1 MIFSGGFG
9 FAGAGKI
16 KPAAGE
22 SVNLVWNG
30 TGTGW
35 SIEGSSTKL
44 YWQDDND
51 TEITSNIPSG
61 DENDLIAFCT
71 LNGEV
76 TLTLGADL
84 KISTLFVFGGKEC
97 IIDLNGNTLTINN
110 TLFLGSSWSNDGDI
124 DNGLIANEAGNEGE
138 GSKLGN
144 LNISGSGTISITNF
158 NTTTW
163 GYSDDNPDVFWNN
176 ESGTVNS
183 LITIGENVSSF
194 KVSTWETGS
203 TTTPGTGN
211 AVTTGAT
218 IPKITIPENST
229 TSIEISEITSDVGH
243 ESLKDELVKDLID
256 TGAEIAVPYLWTG
269 KGSDNSWNTAEN
281 WTNNTIP
288 SENVTAYICKITNQ
302 PEILSQVVFSGGKIE
317 IYDDAKLTI
326 AEGGSLSI
334 DANNITFGT
343 DSSIVVDGILNL
355 KLTEDFTV
363 GSNFA
368 KESKGSI
375 SCTDSFKLIVDTD
388 FEGPINFD
396 CTKNVTL
403 ENNKTVSFGTIKAN
417 TFTNKGTTTVNSNLS
432 VGTVTNNGTL
442 TINEDSEI
450 KNFSNNGSAI
460 VDDSK
465 TLKIT
470 KKFNNGGTF
479 TGKLN
484 LSGSE
489 LETTIQLA
497 EGGKNSVYE
506 TIEIDSSDKYI
517 SFTGNPKIKKLKVV
531 SAKSVSFYYNL
542 GCLISEIEDNNSE
555 IDYNFGYLTFQ
566 DFDNA
571 SSDDITFNTKGTI
584 NLRGI
589 KSSKNIIV
597 NNGTL
602 QINETFEG
610 QDVISKNQTSI
621 NGTVNANDINCGKTT
636 IAGNVTAKKITFAE
650 NTIDGTITGTEI
662 TLGKTKLKGNI
673 TGTDVEIGDVE
684 LNGSIIGNNI
694 TLAEILVVED
704 SELKINEAI
713 SEGKITLNGN
723 ILSTDLKNLTLDGNV
738 IASNQCSSI
747 NLKQGTLES
756 KGTFIAQNDLEID
769 AVSIFG
775 KKVDAEENLTI
786 NGASKFTQT
795 VEVGKN
801 LVIIGESVFRDAV
814 KSGENLK
821 ITGNAAFE
829 STEKSVEVGKDLTI
843 TGNAVFENTVTTGN
857 NLTIEGDE
865 IIINGAAIAGKSEPF
880 TEGSILLTGTTKIT
894 VNSLS
899 ATKDITVNGTTIKTA
914 ALIATENIFIN
925 KGFEVLEQTLKITGD
940 VVANNFEAVA
950 KTQTFDG
957 TISVTNLK
965 ITGNAAF
972 ESTVKSV
979 EIGNDL
985 RIVGNA
991 IFANTVTTGNNLTI
1005 TGNAVFEN
1013 TVTTG
1018 NNLTITGNSK
1028 FSQNVVVENVATLQ
1042 GNVEF
1047 WGTLSITQD
1056 TGYLLLNGI
1065 VNQEVKLNANDTYKK
1080 IVVEK
1085 TSGNVEIYNVAT
1097 IEKFENTTEGTTT
1110 FNAASTITNYTNKK
1124 GNTIFKDVSK
1134 ITSYTNEI
1142 GKSTFE
1148 KDSEIAKLINKDTLE
1163 FGAKITSTESVE
1175 NTGIITINGEAEIQA
1190 LENSGTVEV
1199 NGSSKISTLKN
1210 ISETSEVQF
1219 NQTGNVESFE
1229 NKGKVFVNENVSAK
1243 NVENE
1248 GKITIAEGKI
1258 FAISGTLTDKNEIGG
1273 DGTIKINGTENQNVT
1288 LTTKEN
1294 IGYKKIV
1301 VEKASGDVEINNTA
1315 TIDNFENATV
1325 GTTSFKA
1332 AVIITN
1338 YTNTKGN
1345 SILKE
1350 VAKISS
1356 YTNESGITTFEKD
1369 VEIAKLINKDN
1380 VKCDSK
1386 FTSSESI
1393 ENDGTLTVYS
1403 ESNINSLK
1411 NDGEVIFEEK
1421 TTITSIENTGT
1432 TTTNSESEI
1441 QTLENSGTVEING
1454 SSKITTLKNKA
1465 ENAEVKINAGTTFEL
1480 IENAGLVEINENSIT
1495 KSLKNTKK
1503 IDIAEGKSLTILENI
1518 EDSGEVGGTGALRF
1532 TGNAE
1537 QVITLKENAIYPH
1550 IVVDKDG
1557 GKITFTNA
1565 MTVGL
1570 FETEKSPETVFENKM
1585 IFTDLKIQNGT
1596 KNLFKN
1602 DVEISIFEIATAS
1615 ETKFDLNVKVGTF
1628 ADNADSGI
1636 YIFSK
1641 NANFATET
1649 SINTTG
1655 TVSFGSD
1662 ENSTTIFGTEE
1673 NPVNFMHTAGKTLI
1687 TGILSANDVTLG
1699 ETSIN
1704 GTVNANDINCGNTTI
1719 TGNVTAKKITIAEN
1733 SIDGTVT
1740 GTEITLGNTTL
1751 NGNITGTD
1759 VEIGDVE
1766 LNGSIIGN
1774 NITLAE
1780 ILVVEDSE
1788 LKINET
1794 STDGKITLNGNVL
1807 STDSKDLT
1815 LNGNVD
1821 VLCSSINLNQG
1832 TLESK
1837 GTFTAQ
1843 KDLEIDAVST
1853 FEKFVNADGNLTIN
1867 GDSTFN
1873 QTVEVGKNLVITGE
1887 SVFKDA
1893 VKSGENLK
1901 ITGNAAFESTEKSV
1915 EVGKDLTITGNA
1927 VFENTVTTGNNLTI
1941 EGDEIIINGAAIAG
1955 KSEPFTEGSILLTS
1969 TTKITANSLFATE
1982 NIFVNKDSEVLEQTL
1997 NITGDVSANNFES
2010 VAKTQ
2015 TFGGFISVTN
2025 NFISKGERLNFAK
2038 AVSVQNDFI
2047 LDGETFVFADAVL
2060 VGNDFTSEG
2069 TLFDFA
2075 KTVTVKN
2082 INLSG
2087 QKITFADKVTVN
2099 QNAQIQNTGLL
2110 KISDFVYGKSFVQKG
2125 SEAEIGQV
2133 MISGSFEQFEENGE
2147 SENPTASFA
2156 SNVYF
2161 YNSSQ
2166 KSLDITI
2173 GSDKSTT
2180 TIAGNLIVAKSKD
2193 DNIAIKGAVNSNNFA
2208 LYSGNVELS
2217 GNLSTENDI
2226 VILGENYSLK
2236 DEQTGIENLYSY
2248 TENRPKHWSQASY
2261 TFETSLPDGTE
2272 IFQNYAGTVKVL
2284 PEKSI
2289 TVGKNLYANGT
2300 VFALSGVQG
2309 SGKWKLN
2316 VPDTSDAAKAF
2327 CEVYNSEVSDC
2338 DATYQIAALQCTD
2351 NSGNQNW
2358 AFDDETGTVKIT
2370 KAYSVSD
2377 NVIRVE
2383 FNKPVR
2389 ILKDRFTQKQMRFS
2403 NEPDENHYFENVYL
2417 DEKCT
2422 EEASEVVDQYYEEN
2436 GSKNYFVYVK
2446 ANSKWNTDATGT
2458 FVGEEKSTDYDGVHQ
2473 NTTICLDFPRAIV
2486 ATSQSGENFFSYII
2500 TDLWGKRLTNYSV
2513 RTTSGNQKTPFETVE
2528 DKTGPVLISVK
2539 TGQENHTEYDG
2550 TKGAESQPSY
2560 DSHNFI
2566 EFVYSEF
2573 VNFGLEPA
2581 ENEAENHDG
2590 AEDVFLKA
2598 DDQGIKNAK
2607 NIQVTQKFG
2616 ALQNEDI
2623 TQSGQLKFA
2632 GLAKIQNGKIYTG
2645 SQKNQGKA
2653 DKYVNALYRFDK
2665 YSLRYSIAGYTHPT
2679 EFIQDAQGNNYKK
2692 WIGYIQEAEL
2702 PSGTVS
2708 MICDGKNDLVFDM
2721 AGNSQTLV
2729 KNNLTVDSTK
2739 SGVYGNWDISKP
2751 MFATLRM
2758 NETQPWKESNYIE
2771 AIGNNKGFGD
2781 TLDRVEFHLFDNTP
2795 NFDFSDEAVW
2805 ITERGWCRN
2814 IGSSNPALIL
2824 NDAYCADIFGG
2835 SRAFD
2840 SNKEN
2845 RTAGGIRFS
2854 SLEDVSQAFMYTTK
2868 TDSDSIPS
2876 EKFDVS
2882 SDVVIGTNA
2891 RLFTGNSDVYREA
2904 KIIDGLYFSLLL
2916 NDKSLN
2922 VKTTFKI
2929 SYDENLGYIT
2939 DLAGNRLKSK
2949 NALTVDRTPPLIEA
2963 ILSPI
2968 DNKNFYVIFTKKLN
2982 LSKIVLLD
2990 NARNEIELSESFLEL
3005 LPQCFELITINDNGT
3020 FENADIQ
3027 IDPSVVAE
3035 QVTILENE
3043 NYTAFKMAFTREVSL
3058 EDVKKVYL
3066 RVVNP
3071 KKYDYKMCDPITNI
3085 KDSYVTII
3093 QDDFGN
3099 YIDMFQTH
3107 AISDVAI
3114 NGINPLYGYNSSIQE
3129 DKKPVSSTT
3138 QDDVSFVVRDWNEN
3152 QQNYGTLYHNEDI
3165 TIVCDVDNTSK
3176 AENNFAGKVNLYFN
3190 NDTDNKMTSEQ
3201 FNKKIGGN
3209 LRIWFPNIMDNHF
3222 DFFTY
3227 KNNKNYGIISS
3238 EQVDK
3243 DDISAGI
3250 KFDFSK
3256 SVVENWKSGNQ
3267 ISYLFSYLNEDNS
3280 QVNIY
3285 PSPKFNLLTGLYELN
3300 NSMKFPLFAIR
3311 MKDVNDF
3318 TSLDLWSFKV
3328 KSVTN
3333 QRGGVTILNNVINAT
3348 YGEKAIVKINL
3359 PQDGNLDVMVMTLD
3373 GNIVTYLNH
3382 GATTSGEHYF
3392 TWNGTNNAGSK
3403 VARGLYFVRVIS
3415 STIDETRKIM
3425 VVKD

>member
-16 KPAAGE
+16 KPGTGE
-22 SVNLVWNG
+22 TINLVWN
-30 TGTGW
+30 GTGW

-44 YWQDDND
+44 YWQDASD

-61 DENDLIAFCT
+61 DENDLIALCT

-76 TLTLGADL
+76 TLKLEADL
-84 KISTLFVFGGKEC
+84 TISTLFVFGGYPC
-97 IIDLNGNTLTINN
+97 TINLNGKQLEITDTLYLGSSYDDRTNGLDIDRGTIENDKTSDEDNRLGNLTLSGGDGSKLVVKNVNTSTWNWGNTKDSAGNTVNNNSLTINN
-110 TLFLGSSWSNDGDI
+110 PVALSV
-124 DNGLIANEAGNEGE
+124 
-138 GSKLGN
+138 
-144 LNISGSGTISITNF
+144 
-158 NTTTW
+158 TTW
-163 GYSDDNPDVFWNN
+163 DTGRIGDGGNGATKTEVAVNG
-176 ESGTVNS
+176 GTVEIEE
-183 LITIGENVSSF
+183 ITG
-194 KVSTWETGS
+194 KTWELVDGLY
-203 TTTPGTGN
+203 
-211 AVTTGAT
+211 
-218 IPKITIPENST
+218 
-229 TSIEISEITSDVGH
+229 SEF
-243 ESLKDELVKDLID
+243 
-256 TGAEIAVPYLWTG
+256 
-269 KGSDNSWNTAEN
+269 
-281 WTNNTIP
+281 
-288 SENVTAYICKITNQ
+288 ENVTGSVTIPTRPLGWIGTASTEWDVGENWASGNVPDENTETVYITKTNNQ
-302 PEILSQVVFSGGKIE
+302 PVISSEVKLTGKIE

-343 DSSIVVDGILNL
+343 GSSIVVDGTLNL

-368 KESKGSI
+368 KESKGII
-375 SCTDSFKLIVDTD
+375 SCTDSFNLIVDTD
-388 FEGPINFD
+388 FEGPINFY

-417 TFTNKGTTTVNSNLS
+417 TFTNKGTTTVKSNLS

-460 VDDSK
+460 VNDSK

-470 KKFNNGGTF
+470 KKFNNAGTF

-489 LETTIQLA
+489 LEQNIQLA
-497 EGGKNSVYE
+497 DGTNSVYE

-517 SFTGNPKIKKLKVV
+517 NFIGNPKIKKLKVV
-531 SAKSVSFYYNL
+531 SAKSVSFYYNP
-542 GCLISEIEDNNSE
+542 GCLISEIEDNDSA
-555 IDYNFGYLTFQ
+555 IDYNFVYLSFQ
-566 DFDNA
+566 DFDNV
-571 SSDDITFNTKGTI
+571 SSDDIIFNTKGTI

-621 NGTVNANDINCGKTT
+621 NGTVNANDINCENTT
-636 IAGNVTAKKITFAE
+636 ITGNVTAKKITLAE

-684 LNGSIIGNNI
+684 LNGSIIGNKI
-694 TLAEILVVED
+694 TLAEILVLED
-704 SELKINEAI
+704 SELKIYET
-713 SEGKITLNGN
+713 STDGKITLNGN

-747 NLKQGTLES
+747 NLNQGTLES
-756 KGTFIAQNDLEID
+756 KGTFTAQKDLEIN
-769 AVSIFG
+769 AGSIFG
-775 KKVDAEENLTI
+775 KNVDAD
-786 NGASKFTQT
+786 G
-795 VEVGKN
+795 
-801 LVIIGESVFRDAV
+801 
-814 KSGENLK
+814 
-821 ITGNAAFE
+821 
-829 STEKSVEVGKDLTI
+829 
-843 TGNAVFENTVTTGN
+843 

-865 IIINGAAIAGKSEPF
+865 IIINGVASAGKSEPF
-880 TEGSILLTGTTKIT
+880 TEGSILLTGTTKIN

-925 KGFEVLEQTLKITGD
+925 KDFEVLEQTLNITGD
-940 VVANNFEAVA
+940 VFANNFEAVA
-950 KTQTFDG
+950 KTQTFG
-957 TISVTNLK
+957 
-965 ITGNAAF
+965 G
-972 ESTVKSV
+972 
-979 EIGNDL
+979 EI
-985 RIVGNA
+985 
-991 IFANTVTTGNNLTI
+991 F
-1005 TGNAVFEN
+1005 
-1013 TVTTG
+1013 
-1018 NNLTITGNSK
+1018 
-1028 FSQNVVVENVATLQ
+1028 
-1042 GNVEF
+1042 
-1047 WGTLSITQD
+1047 
-1056 TGYLLLNGI
+1056 
-1065 VNQEVKLNANDTYKK
+1065 
-1080 IVVEK
+1080 
-1085 TSGNVEIYNVAT
+1085 
-1097 IEKFENTTEGTTT
+1097 
-1110 FNAASTITNYTNKK
+1110 
-1124 GNTIFKDVSK
+1124 
-1134 ITSYTNEI
+1134 
-1142 GKSTFE
+1142 
-1148 KDSEIAKLINKDTLE
+1148 
-1163 FGAKITSTESVE
+1163 
-1175 NTGIITINGEAEIQA
+1175 
-1190 LENSGTVEV
+1190 
-1199 NGSSKISTLKN
+1199 
-1210 ISETSEVQF
+1210 
-1219 NQTGNVESFE
+1219 
-1229 NKGKVFVNENVSAK
+1229 
-1243 NVENE
+1243 
-1248 GKITIAEGKI
+1248 
-1258 FAISGTLTDKNEIGG
+1258 
-1273 DGTIKINGTENQNVT
+1273 
-1288 LTTKEN
+1288 
-1294 IGYKKIV
+1294 
-1301 VEKASGDVEINNTA
+1301 
-1315 TIDNFENATV
+1315 
-1325 GTTSFKA
+1325 
-1332 AVIITN
+1332 
-1338 YTNTKGN
+1338 
-1345 SILKE
+1345 
-1350 VAKISS
+1350 VAK
-1356 YTNESGITTFEKD
+1356 
-1369 VEIAKLINKDN
+1369 
-1380 VKCDSK
+1380 
-1386 FTSSESI
+1386 
-1393 ENDGTLTVYS
+1393 
-1403 ESNINSLK
+1403 
-1411 NDGEVIFEEK
+1411 
-1421 TTITSIENTGT
+1421 
-1432 TTTNSESEI
+1432 
-1441 QTLENSGTVEING
+1441 
-1454 SSKITTLKNKA
+1454 
-1465 ENAEVKINAGTTFEL
+1465 
-1480 IENAGLVEINENSIT
+1480 
-1495 KSLKNTKK
+1495 
-1503 IDIAEGKSLTILENI
+1503 
-1518 EDSGEVGGTGALRF
+1518 
-1532 TGNAE
+1532 
-1537 QVITLKENAIYPH
+1537 
-1550 IVVDKDG
+1550 
-1557 GKITFTNA
+1557 
-1565 MTVGL
+1565 
-1570 FETEKSPETVFENKM
+1570 
-1585 IFTDLKIQNGT
+1585 
-1596 KNLFKN
+1596 
-1602 DVEISIFEIATAS
+1602 
-1615 ETKFDLNVKVGTF
+1615 
-1628 ADNADSGI
+1628 
-1636 YIFSK
+1636 
-1641 NANFATET
+1641 
-1649 SINTTG
+1649 
-1655 TVSFGSD
+1655 
-1662 ENSTTIFGTEE
+1662 
-1673 NPVNFMHTAGKTLI
+1673 
-1687 TGILSANDVTLG
+1687 
-1699 ETSIN
+1699 
-1704 GTVNANDINCGNTTI
+1704 
-1719 TGNVTAKKITIAEN
+1719 
-1733 SIDGTVT
+1733 
-1740 GTEITLGNTTL
+1740 
-1751 NGNITGTD
+1751 
-1759 VEIGDVE
+1759 
-1766 LNGSIIGN
+1766 
-1774 NITLAE
+1774 
-1780 ILVVEDSE
+1780 
-1788 LKINET
+1788 
-1794 STDGKITLNGNVL
+1794 
-1807 STDSKDLT
+1807 
-1815 LNGNVD
+1815 
-1821 VLCSSINLNQG
+1821 
-1832 TLESK
+1832 
-1837 GTFTAQ
+1837 
-1843 KDLEIDAVST
+1843 
-1853 FEKFVNADGNLTIN
+1853 
-1867 GDSTFN
+1867 
-1873 QTVEVGKNLVITGE
+1873 
-1887 SVFKDA
+1887 
-1893 VKSGENLK
+1893 
-1901 ITGNAAFESTEKSV
+1901 
-1915 EVGKDLTITGNA
+1915 
-1927 VFENTVTTGNNLTI
+1927 
-1941 EGDEIIINGAAIAG
+1941 
-1955 KSEPFTEGSILLTS
+1955 
-1969 TTKITANSLFATE
+1969 
-1982 NIFVNKDSEVLEQTL
+1982 
-1997 NITGDVSANNFES
+1997 
-2010 VAKTQ
+2010 
-2015 TFGGFISVTN
+2015 
-2025 NFISKGERLNFAK
+2025 
-2038 AVSVQNDFI
+2038 
-2047 LDGETFVFADAVL
+2047 
-2060 VGNDFTSEG
+2060 DFTSEG

-2087 QKITFADKVTVN
+2087 QKITFGDKVSVN
-2099 QNAQIQNTGLL
+2099 QTAEIQNTGLL
-2110 KISDFVYGKSFVQKG
+2110 NISDFVYGKSFVQKG
-2125 SEAEIGQV
+2125 SESEIGQV
-2133 MISGSFEQFEENGE
+2133 MILGSFEQFEENGE
-2147 SENPTASFA
+2147 SENPTASFG

-2173 GSDKSTT
+2173 GSDKSSTE
-2180 TIAGNLIVAKSKD
+2180 IKGNLIIAKSKD

-2208 LYSGNVELS
+2208 LYSGNLELS
-2217 GNLSTENDI
+2217 GNLSTINDV
-2226 VILGENYSLK
+2226 VILGEKYSLK

-2248 TENRPKHWSQASY
+2248 NENRPEHWSKASY

-2272 IFQNYAGTVKVL
+2272 ISQNYAGTVKVL

-2300 VFALSGVQG
+2300 VFALSGALG

-2316 VPDTSDAAKAF
+2316 VPDTSVAANAF

-2338 DATYQIAALQCTD
+2338 EATYKIAALQCTD

-2403 NEPDENHYFENVYL
+2403 NGPDENHYFENVYL

-2422 EEASEVVDQYYEEN
+2422 EEASEVVNQYYEEN

-2486 ATSQSGENFFSYII
+2486 ATSQSGENLLSYII

-2513 RTTSGNQKTPFETVE
+2513 RTTSGNQKTPFENVE

-2539 TGQENHTEYDG
+2539 TGQENHTAYDG

-2573 VNFGLEPA
+2573 VNFGTEPA
-2581 ENEAENHDG
+2581 ENATENPDG
-2590 AEDVFLKA
+2590 AEEVFLKA
-2598 DDQGIKNAK
+2598 DDQGIEKAK

-2616 ALQNEDI
+2616 VLQNEDI

-2632 GLAKIQNGKIYTG
+2632 GLAKIQKGKIYTG

-2679 EFIQDAQGNNYKK
+2679 EFVQDAQGNNHKK

-2702 PSGTVS
+2702 PTGTVS

-2751 MFATLRM
+2751 MFAPFRL
-2758 NETQPWKESNYIE
+2758 NEKLPWQESECIE
-2771 AIGNNKGFGD
+2771 AIGNNYGFGV
-2781 TLDRVEFHLFDNTP
+2781 TLDRVEFHLLDNTP
-2795 NFDFSDEAVW
+2795 SFDNSDEAVW
-2805 ITERGWCRN
+2805 ITERGWCKN
-2814 IGSSNPALIL
+2814 DSSQTLIL
-2824 NDAYCADIFGG
+2824 EEAYCADIFGG

-2854 SLEDVSQAFMYTTK
+2854 SLENGVKAFLYTT
-2868 TDSDSIPS
+2868 DRESSPF
-2876 EKFDVS
+2876 EKFDIS
-2882 SDVVIGTNA
+2882 KNVIVGTNA
-2891 RLFTGNSDVYREA
+2891 RLFTGNATTFRDS
-2904 KIIDGLYFSLLL
+2904 KQIDGLYFSLPLVDENL
-2916 NDKSLN
+2916 E
-2922 VKTTFKI
+2922 VKTTFKL
-2929 SYDENLGYIT
+2929 SYDDKIGYIT

-2949 NALTVDRTPPLIEA
+2949 TALSVDRVSPSIET

-2968 DNKNFYVIFTKKLN
+2968 DNKTFYIIFSKKIN
-2982 LSKIVLLD
+2982 QAEISLLD
-2990 NARNEIELSESFLEL
+2990 NDNNKIELSESFLEL
-3005 LPQCFELITINDNGT
+3005 LPQCFELITINDDGT

-3058 EDVKKVYL
+3058 EDVKNVYL

-3093 QDDFGN
+3093 QDDLGN

-3114 NGINPLYGYNSSIQE
+3114 NGINPLYGYNSSIQGE
-3129 DKKPVSSTT
+3129 KKPISSTT

-3165 TIVCDVDNTSK
+3165 TIVCDADNTSK
-3176 AENNFAGKVNLYFN
+3176 AENNFVGNVNLYFN
-3190 NDTDNKMTSEQ
+3190 NDTENKMTSEQ

-3311 MKDVNDF
+3311 MKDVNDI

>member
-16 KPAAGE
+16 KPADGE
-22 SVNLVWNG
+22 TINLVWNG
-30 TGTGW
+30 TNWT
-35 SIEGSSTKL
+35 L
-44 YWQDDND
+44 DVD
-51 TEITSNIPSG
+51 TDLDGNLDMPSWL
-61 DENDLIAFCT
+61 NQ
-71 LNGEV
+71 NGENV
-76 TLTLGADL
+76 TGPDGTDDFIALCTMNGSITLTLNAPL
-84 KISTLFVFGGKEC
+84 EISTLFVFGSNVC
-97 IIDLNGNTLTINN
+97 TIDLNGYSLKIND
-110 TLFLGSSWSNDGDI
+110 TLFLGSSWSNDGDNDI
-124 DNGLIANEAGNEGE
+124 DKGIINNDVGGPNGE

-144 LNISGSGTISITNF
+144 LSITGASGAISITKF

-163 GYSDDNPDVFWNN
+163 GYSDDAPVFKN

-183 LITIGENVSSF
+183 LLTIGENVTSF
-194 KVSTWETGS
+194 EVSTWETGS

-218 IPKITIPENST
+218 IPKITIPENSNT
-229 TSIEISEITSDVGH
+229 NIKITEITSDVGH
-243 ESLKDELVKDLID
+243 ESLKDELVKDLVD
-256 TGAEIAVPYLWTG
+256 TGAEFAVPYLWTG
-269 KGSDNSWNTAEN
+269 KGSDNSWNTKEN

-288 SENVTAYICKITNQ
+288 SGNVTAYICKITNQ

-326 AEGGSLSI
+326 AEGGGLSI

-343 DSSIVVDGILNL
+343 GSSIVVNGTLNST
-355 KLTEDFTV
+355 KGFIVDSKFA
-363 GSNFA
+363 GSTGTF
-368 KESKGSI
+368 
-375 SCTDSFKLIVDTD
+375 SCSDSSNPLIVDTD
-388 FEGPINFD
+388 FVGLKKLENSNGTITINSGKKVT
-396 CTKNVTL
+396 CNLISAATL
-403 ENNKTVSFGTIKAN
+403 ENNGNLTLNDDSSIGNLSNNGTITIASDKKISVSGSNVTLGNISGTIELIGSTDLWYLYLSNSTDGYDTIIVNKDDGKTVKFGNWQTSKIKNVVVEKGITTFDTSIEIEKFSTSENAGNITFSKNTTIKNACEINSKNTVSFGSDEN
-417 TFTNKGTTTVNSNLS
+417 STTTF
-432 VGTVTNNGTL
+432 GT
-442 TINEDSEI
+442 
-450 KNFSNNGSAI
+450 
-460 VDDSK
+460 
-465 TLKIT
+465 
-470 KKFNNGGTF
+470 
-479 TGKLN
+479 
-484 LSGSE
+484 
-489 LETTIQLA
+489 
-497 EGGKNSVYE
+497 
-506 TIEIDSSDKYI
+506 
-517 SFTGNPKIKKLKVV
+517 
-531 SAKSVSFYYNL
+531 
-542 GCLISEIEDNNSE
+542 EDNPV
-555 IDYNFGYLTFQ
+555 NFTHTTGQTNIKGSLT
-566 DFDNA
+566 
-571 SSDDITFNTKGTI
+571 
-584 NLRGI
+584 
-589 KSSKNIIV
+589 
-597 NNGTL
+597 
-602 QINETFEG
+602 
-610 QDVISKNQTSI
+610 
-621 NGTVNANDINCGKTT
+621 ANDINCGKTT
-636 IAGNVTAKKITFAE
+636 ITGNVTANNITLAE

-673 TGTDVEIGDVE
+673 TGTEVEIGE
-684 LNGSIIGNNI
+684 LSLNGIITANDI
-694 TLAEILVVED
+694 TLEATELIGD
-704 SELKINEAI
+704 SELKINET
-713 SEGKITLNGN
+713 STDGKITLNGN
-723 ILSTDLKNLTLDGNV
+723 VTSTDLKNLTLDGNV

-747 NLKQGTLES
+747 NL
-756 KGTFIAQNDLEID
+756 
-769 AVSIFG
+769 
-775 KKVDAEENLTI
+775 
-786 NGASKFTQT
+786 
-795 VEVGKN
+795 
-801 LVIIGESVFRDAV
+801 
-814 KSGENLK
+814 
-821 ITGNAAFE
+821 
-829 STEKSVEVGKDLTI
+829 
-843 TGNAVFENTVTTGN
+843 
-857 NLTIEGDE
+857 
-865 IIINGAAIAGKSEPF
+865 
-880 TEGSILLTGTTKIT
+880 
-894 VNSLS
+894 
-899 ATKDITVNGTTIKTA
+899 
-914 ALIATENIFIN
+914 
-925 KGFEVLEQTLKITGD
+925 
-940 VVANNFEAVA
+940 
-950 KTQTFDG
+950 
-957 TISVTNLK
+957 
-965 ITGNAAF
+965 
-972 ESTVKSV
+972 
-979 EIGNDL
+979 
-985 RIVGNA
+985 
-991 IFANTVTTGNNLTI
+991 
-1005 TGNAVFEN
+1005 
-1013 TVTTG
+1013 
-1018 NNLTITGNSK
+1018 
-1028 FSQNVVVENVATLQ
+1028 
-1042 GNVEF
+1042 
-1047 WGTLSITQD
+1047 
-1056 TGYLLLNGI
+1056 
-1065 VNQEVKLNANDTYKK
+1065 
-1080 IVVEK
+1080 
-1085 TSGNVEIYNVAT
+1085 
-1097 IEKFENTTEGTTT
+1097 
-1110 FNAASTITNYTNKK
+1110 
-1124 GNTIFKDVSK
+1124 
-1134 ITSYTNEI
+1134 
-1142 GKSTFE
+1142 
-1148 KDSEIAKLINKDTLE
+1148 
-1163 FGAKITSTESVE
+1163 
-1175 NTGIITINGEAEIQA
+1175 
-1190 LENSGTVEV
+1190 
-1199 NGSSKISTLKN
+1199 
-1210 ISETSEVQF
+1210 
-1219 NQTGNVESFE
+1219 
-1229 NKGKVFVNENVSAK
+1229 
-1243 NVENE
+1243 
-1248 GKITIAEGKI
+1248 
-1258 FAISGTLTDKNEIGG
+1258 
-1273 DGTIKINGTENQNVT
+1273 
-1288 LTTKEN
+1288 
-1294 IGYKKIV
+1294 
-1301 VEKASGDVEINNTA
+1301 
-1315 TIDNFENATV
+1315 
-1325 GTTSFKA
+1325 
-1332 AVIITN
+1332 
-1338 YTNTKGN
+1338 
-1345 SILKE
+1345 
-1350 VAKISS
+1350 
-1356 YTNESGITTFEKD
+1356 
-1369 VEIAKLINKDN
+1369 
-1380 VKCDSK
+1380 
-1386 FTSSESI
+1386 
-1393 ENDGTLTVYS
+1393 
-1403 ESNINSLK
+1403 
-1411 NDGEVIFEEK
+1411 
-1421 TTITSIENTGT
+1421 
-1432 TTTNSESEI
+1432 
-1441 QTLENSGTVEING
+1441 
-1454 SSKITTLKNKA
+1454 
-1465 ENAEVKINAGTTFEL
+1465 
-1480 IENAGLVEINENSIT
+1480 
-1495 KSLKNTKK
+1495 
-1503 IDIAEGKSLTILENI
+1503 
-1518 EDSGEVGGTGALRF
+1518 
-1532 TGNAE
+1532 
-1537 QVITLKENAIYPH
+1537 
-1550 IVVDKDG
+1550 
-1557 GKITFTNA
+1557 
-1565 MTVGL
+1565 
-1570 FETEKSPETVFENKM
+1570 
-1585 IFTDLKIQNGT
+1585 
-1596 KNLFKN
+1596 
-1602 DVEISIFEIATAS
+1602 
-1615 ETKFDLNVKVGTF
+1615 
-1628 ADNADSGI
+1628 
-1636 YIFSK
+1636 
-1641 NANFATET
+1641 
-1649 SINTTG
+1649 
-1655 TVSFGSD
+1655 
-1662 ENSTTIFGTEE
+1662 
-1673 NPVNFMHTAGKTLI
+1673 
-1687 TGILSANDVTLG
+1687 
-1699 ETSIN
+1699 
-1704 GTVNANDINCGNTTI
+1704 
-1719 TGNVTAKKITIAEN
+1719 
-1733 SIDGTVT
+1733 
-1740 GTEITLGNTTL
+1740 
-1751 NGNITGTD
+1751 
-1759 VEIGDVE
+1759 
-1766 LNGSIIGN
+1766 
-1774 NITLAE
+1774 
-1780 ILVVEDSE
+1780 
-1788 LKINET
+1788 
-1794 STDGKITLNGNVL
+1794 
-1807 STDSKDLT
+1807 
-1815 LNGNVD
+1815 
-1821 VLCSSINLNQG
+1821 NQG

-1843 KDLEIDAVST
+1843 NDLEIDAVST
-1853 FEKFVNADGNLTIN
+1853 FEKK
-1867 GDSTFN
+1867 
-1873 QTVEVGKNLVITGE
+1873 VEAKENLVITGE

-1901 ITGNAAFESTEKSV
+1901 ITGNATFESTEKSV
-1915 EVGKDLTITGNA
+1915 EVGNDLEIIGNA
-1927 VFENTVTTGNNLTI
+1927 NFANTVMTGNNLTI
-1941 EGDEIIINGAAIAG
+1941 KGDEIIINGVASAG

-1969 TTKITANSLFATE
+1969 TTKVTANSLFATK
-1982 NIFVNKDSEVLEQTL
+1982 NIFINKDSEVLEQTL

-2025 NFISKGERLNFAK
+2025 NFISKGESLNFAK

-2087 QKITFADKVTVN
+2087 QKITFGDKVSVN
-2099 QNAQIQNTGLL
+2099 QTAEIQNTGLL

-2125 SEAEIGQV
+2125 SESEIGQV
-2133 MISGSFEQFEENGE
+2133 MILGSFEQFEENGE
-2147 SENPTASFA
+2147 SENPTASFG

-2161 YNSSQ
+2161 YNSSENL
-2166 KSLDITI
+2166 LDITI

-2180 TIAGNLIVAKSKD
+2180 TIAGNLIVAKLKD

-2226 VILGENYSLK
+2226 VILGEKYSLK

-2261 TFETSLPDGTE
+2261 AFETSLPDGTE
-2272 IFQNYAGTVKVL
+2272 ISQNYAGTVKVL

-2300 VFALSGVQG
+2300 VFALSGALG

-2316 VPDTSDAAKAF
+2316 VPDTSVAENAF

-2338 DATYQIAALQCTD
+2338 DATYKIAALQCTD
-2351 NSGNQNW
+2351 NSGNINW

-2403 NEPDENHYFENVYL
+2403 NGPDENHYFENVYL

-2436 GSKNYFVYVK
+2436 ESKNYFVYVK

-2513 RTTSGNQKTPFETVE
+2513 RTTSGNQKTPFENVE

-2590 AEDVFLKA
+2590 AEEVFLKA
-2598 DDQGIKNAK
+2598 DDQGIEKAK

-2721 AGNSQTLV
+2721 SGNSQTLV

-2751 MFATLRM
+2751 MFAPFRL
-2758 NETQPWKESNYIE
+2758 NEKLPWQESECIE
-2771 AIGNNKGFGD
+2771 AIGNNYGFGV
-2781 TLDRVEFHLFDNTP
+2781 TLDRVEFHLLDNTP
-2795 NFDFSDEAVW
+2795 SFDNSDEAVW
-2805 ITERGWCRN
+2805 ITERGWCKN
-2814 IGSSNPALIL
+2814 DSSQTLIL
-2824 NDAYCADIFGG
+2824 EEAYCADIFGG

-2845 RTAGGIRFS
+2845 RTVGGIRFS
-2854 SLEDVSQAFMYTTK
+2854 SLENGVKAFLYTT
-2868 TDSDSIPS
+2868 DIESSPF
-2876 EKFDVS
+2876 EKFDIS
-2882 SDVVIGTNA
+2882 KNVIVGTNA
-2891 RLFTGNSDVYREA
+2891 RLFTGNATTFRDS
-2904 KIIDGLYFSLLL
+2904 KQIDGLYFSLPLVDENL
-2916 NDKSLN
+2916 E
-2922 VKTTFKI
+2922 VKTTFKLF
-2929 SYDENLGYIT
+2929 YDDKIGYIT

-2949 NALTVDRTPPLIEA
+2949 TALSVDRVSPSIET

-2968 DNKNFYVIFTKKLN
+2968 DNKTFYIIFSKKIN
-2982 LSKIVLLD
+2982 QAEISLLD
-2990 NARNEIELSESFLEL
+2990 NDNNKIELSESFLKL

-3035 QVTILENE
+3035 QVIILENE

-3058 EDVKKVYL
+3058 EDVKNVYL

-3093 QDDFGN
+3093 QDDLGN

-3107 AISDVAI
+3107 AISDVVI
-3114 NGINPLYGYNSSIQE
+3114 NGINPLYGYNSSIQGE
-3129 DKKPVSSTT
+3129 KKPISSTT
-3138 QDDVSFVVRDWNEN
+3138 QDEVSFVVRDWNEN

-3190 NDTDNKMTSEQ
+3190 SDTNNKMTSEQ

-3227 KNNKNYGIISS
+3227 KNNKNFGIISS

-3256 SVVENWKSGNQ
+3256 SVVENWKSENQ

-3285 PSPKFNLLTGLYELN
+3285 PAPKFNLLTGLYELN

-3311 MKDVNDF
+3311 MKDVNDI

-3382 GATTSGEHYF
+3382 GTTTAGEHYF